1 MNARMSETGKG
12 ELAGGDSEG
21 VLAVRVAELRVEL
34 QRVTE
39 LGRVD
44 LRGRGRRG
52 LGFRRRVGDEH
63 LGGRIGEGGVGERD
77 DGERDG
83 DDDDLLHNFFLCCI
97 SVPLGQHRM
106 FGECTAFGQID
117 HKQCIHQF
125 PLVCKVHY
133 CL

>member
-52 LGFRRRVGDEH
+52 LGVRRRVGDFH
-63 LGGRIGEGGVGERD
+63 FGGRIRERD
-77 DGERDG
+77 RAEEAGEDTDG
-83 DDDDLLHNFFLCCI
+83 DDDGEKLLHN
-97 SVPLGQHRM
+97 
-106 FGECTAFGQID
+106 
-117 HKQCIHQF
+117 
-125 PLVCKVHY
+125 
-133 CL
+133 